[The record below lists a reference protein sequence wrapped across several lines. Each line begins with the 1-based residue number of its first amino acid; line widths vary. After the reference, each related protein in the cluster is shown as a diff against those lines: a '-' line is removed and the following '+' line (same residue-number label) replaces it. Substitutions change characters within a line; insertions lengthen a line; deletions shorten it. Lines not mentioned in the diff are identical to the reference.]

1 MKKNWSLLVFV
12 SLILGILVI
21 GKLLNIN
28 LKKNKTE
35 ANLQTCIPP
44 IVDFSYLTTVDKNNP
59 APRIDFNVTPQ
70 NPWYSETSI
79 PNLGE
84 ETNYKYG
91 VSIVRG
97 KEDYT
102 EVWVQIFEFNNQ
114 NLIFDY
120 KYAIYKSDTKSW
132 SIINGTVNNN
142 ESLYISNLFVDKKGR
157 IWGQNYWGQTS
168 YDANELPLFSIFD
181 DTTNSFL
188 LVEET
193 KSIPAFLLNNQ
204 GNLWIEKPQSISI
217 LDINAETFWVFAHK
231 EGIYSYNITTQ
242 KIEKHKD
249 LDVKIKDITLD
260 KDGNIY
266 YNFINMDN
274 NSSQSL
280 RFFSVRSNEI
290 KNVPI
295 NLTLWTGGYSNI
307 LVDHTGNLW
316 LDSVGWK
323 TPTEDWYQI
332 HPPSIFVTNLKQGA
346 LDSRFQYPQIE
357 IESSDNRLWFSSDNG
372 MVWLDPEKGEWCW
385 FTTYQ
390 SNIVEDSD
398 RNLWMIADNK
408 LYKLPLGEQ

>member
-1 MKKNWSLLVFV
+1 
-12 SLILGILVI
+12 
-21 GKLLNIN
+21 
-28 LKKNKTE
+28 
-35 ANLQTCIPP
+35 
-44 IVDFSYLTTVDKNNP
+44 
-59 APRIDFNVTPQ
+59 
-70 NPWYSETSI
+70 
-79 PNLGE
+79 
-84 ETNYKYG
+84 
-91 VSIVRG
+91 
-97 KEDYT
+97 
-102 EVWVQIFEFNNQ
+102 
-114 NLIFDY
+114 
-120 KYAIYKSDTKSW
+120 
-132 SIINGTVNNN
+132 
-142 ESLYISNLFVDKKGR
+142 
-157 IWGQNYWGQTS
+157 
-168 YDANELPLFSIFD
+168 
-181 DTTNSFL
+181 
-188 LVEET
+188 
-193 KSIPAFLLNNQ
+193 
-204 GNLWIEKPQSISI
+204 
-217 LDINAETFWVFAHK
+217 
-231 EGIYSYNITTQ
+231 
-242 KIEKHKD
+242 
-249 LDVKIKDITLD
+249 
-260 KDGNIY
+260 
-266 YNFINMDN
+266 MDN